1 MKRPLIVT
9 LIIGIFAVI
18 AVSALQL
25 IPQVAQFE
33 SRAAESLSS
42 YTTATHVVPKQLQYV
57 FMSIL
62 AFGVAALTATSLRR
76 GRIGL
81 LVVGLLIELAAV
93 TWICGLYRVFFQ
105 PFPSML
111 AVALAFVAA
120 DRYTAIAQRGRSVT
134 ARGFFSDRLSRE
146 QLHRVI
152 SGDIGF
158 EPEAKAYETTVVVC
172 DVANKYDLADDC
184 EPPVFGKITE
194 DFINR
199 ATDVFMQAGAY
210 IQTADAEGVVAL
222 FGFPEIDAHH
232 GDKAVRVALDVV
244 EQFRQARLANG
255 DAKCDVH
262 VGVSSGTMV
271 IAPLQ
276 NGNRPGLITS
286 GEPVELAR
294 RFCVANRF
302 YGSRVLIGPR
312 TFELASRYVVARPI
326 DFLSGV
332 NSRERHEIYEPLW
345 PAAEAKPEQLAR
357 RDCFWNGVVFYREKR
372 WAEAY
377 SEFQKARGPNEEEDA
392 PLQLYLRRLEPL
404 ALHLAEVP
412 MRQA

>member
-1 MKRPLIVT
+1 MKHSLLATLIV
-9 LIIGIFAVI
+9 GILVVL

-25 IPQVAQFE
+25 SPQVVQFE
-33 SRAAESLSS
+33 SRAADYISP
-42 YTTATHVVPKQLQYV
+42 YAATTHVVPKQWQYV

-62 AFGVAALTATSLRR
+62 SFGVAALTVTSLRR
-76 GRIGL
+76 RRIAL
-81 LVVGLLIELAAV
+81 IALGLLIELAAV
-93 TWICGLYRVFFQ
+93 SWICSLYKVFFQ
-105 PFPSML
+105 PLPSMF
-111 AVALAFVAA
+111 AVAIAFIVA
-120 DRYTAIAQRGRSVT
+120 DRYTAIAQRGRAVT
-134 ARGFFSDRLSRE
+134 ARAFFSDRLSNE
-146 QLHRVI
+146 QVQRVI
-152 SGDIGF
+152 AGDIPF
-158 EPEAKAYETTVVVC
+158 DAEAKTYETTVVVC
-172 DVANKYDLADDC
+172 DVANKYDLAEDC

-194 DFINR
+194 EFIRR
-199 ATDVFMQAGAY
+199 ATNAFLQAGAY

-222 FGFPEIDAHH
+222 FGFPETDAHH
-232 GDKAVRVALDVV
+232 GDKAVRVALGVV
-244 EQFRQARLANG
+244 EQFQKTRVANG
-255 DAKCDVH
+255 EAKCDVH
-262 VGVSSGTMV
+262 LGVSSGTMIV
-271 IAPLQ
+271 APLQ
-276 NGNRPGLITS
+276 DGERPGLITS

-312 TFELASRYVVARPI
+312 TFELASRYIVARPI
-326 DFLSGV
+326 DFLSDV
-332 NSRERHEIYEPLW
+332 NSRERHESYEPLW

-404 ALHLAEVP
+404 ALNLAEMP

>member
-1 MKRPLIVT
+1 MKRPLLVT
-9 LIIGIFAVI
+9 LIIGIFVVVGVSVMHLSPQLVRFEDRI
-18 AVSALQL
+18 ADY
-25 IPQVAQFE
+25 I
-33 SRAAESLSS
+33 SS
-42 YTTATHVVPKQLQYV
+42 YNAASHVVPKQWQYL

-62 AFGVAALTATSLRR
+62 SFGVAALTVTSLRR

-81 LVVGLLIELAAV
+81 LAIGLLIELVAV
-93 TWICGLYRVFFQ
+93 SWICSLYRVFFQ
-105 PFPSML
+105 PLPSMF
-111 AVALAFVAA
+111 AVAIAFIVA
-120 DRYTAIAQRGRSVT
+120 DRYTAISQRGR
-134 ARGFFSDRLSRE
+134 A
-146 QLHRVI
+146 
-152 SGDIGF
+152 
-158 EPEAKAYETTVVVC
+158 PEAKTYETTVVVC
-172 DVANKYDLADDC
+172 DVANKYDLAEDF

-194 DFINR
+194 EFIRR
-199 ATDVFMQAGAY
+199 ATESFMQAGAY

-232 GDKAVRVALDVV
+232 GDKAVRVALNVV
-244 EQFRQARLANG
+244 EQFRQSQLANG
-255 DAKCDVH
+255 EAKCDVH
-262 VGVSSGTMV
+262 LGVSSGTMV
-271 IAPLQ
+271 VAPLQ
-276 NGNRPGLITS
+276 NGERAGLITS

-404 ALHLAEVP
+404 ALNLTEMP